1 MNATHPDAF
10 TQRMP
15 TDQTGKLTSRPARS
29 LFRVTVERAE
39 MVTPHIKRIIVD
51 GNCLSD
57 FRVGLAAQ
65 WLKVF
70 VPTGDGQEV
79 KGRAYT
85 VRRFDPVSK
94 QIELNFV
101 LHGDNGPVSAW
112 AGRARPGDS
121 FEISGTH
128 PRSGFPIQNSTKRY
142 LIFGDQTAL
151 PAIGAILEALPAH
164 ARADVFVEVEDSRE
178 EQVIETAATVNF
190 NWLHRLGNGPAASG
204 GLEGV
209 AKALGRP
216 DEDTVVWIAA
226 ESAVARSL
234 RRHASEAWQID
245 HPRLHAVGYWKR
257 GESNHKDSEALL

>member
-1 MNATHPDAF
+1 ML
-10 TQRMP
+10 
-15 TDQTGKLTSRPARS
+15 TDQIGRPTSRQARR
-29 LFRVTVERAE
+29 LFRVTVERVE
-39 MVTPHIKRIIVD
+39 MVTPRMKRIVVD
-51 GNCLSD
+51 GSCLSD

-70 VPTGDGQEV
+70 VPAGDGQDV

-85 VRRFDPVSK
+85 VRRVDPVSR
-94 QIELNFV
+94 QLELNFV
-101 LHGDNGPVSAW
+101 LHGNDGPVSAW
-112 AGRARPGDS
+112 AGRARPGDA

-128 PRSGFPIQNSTKRY
+128 PRSGFPIQDSTRHY
-142 LIFGDQTAL
+142 LMFGDQTAL

-204 GLEGV
+204 GLAGA

-234 RRHASEAWQID
+234 RHHASEVWKID

-257 GESNHKDSEALL
+257 GESNHKDREALL